1 MSPANH
7 SFPKSRST
15 QGGLALIVAL
25 IVLVAMSLAGVALIR
40 SVDTNSLVASNMT
53 FRQTARESTDAGI
66 EFARSWLMD
75 QALLSDTALD
85 ANNTSYGYLATRSG
99 LNLTG
104 NATGSDI
111 VWQNNDGST
120 TAGSV
125 QSNCLAADAGGNV
138 VCYVVQRMCQNTG
151 PVDRN
156 TCDVTAQ
163 VSGPGDLGI
172 LGLSAGATPAP
183 PPSYVAIYRITVRA
197 SGPRNNT
204 SITQIFVAV

>member
-1 MSPANH
+1 MSPTFRNC
-7 SFPKSRST
+7 PKLKVVQS
-15 QGGLALIVAL
+15 GLALIVAL

-40 SVDTNSLVASNMT
+40 SVDTSSLVASNMT

-66 EFARSWLMD
+66 EFARSWLMT

-85 ANNTSYGYLATRSG
+85 ANNTSYGYFATRSG
-99 LNLTG
+99 LDLTG

-120 TAGSV
+120 TDGSV
-125 QSNCLAADAGGNV
+125 QSNCLPADTGGNV
-138 VCYVVQRMCQNTG
+138 VCYVVQRMCTNPG
-151 PVDRN
+151 PLDRN

-163 VSGPGDLGI
+163 TSGPGDLGI
-172 LGLSAGATPAP
+172 LGLSSGITPAP

-204 SITQIFVAV
+204 SITQVFVAV